1 MARGALPP
9 ATSRRGDRPWL
20 LAGAHR
26 EREVGMTMHSKVFR
40 SAATTAAATFVA
52 VSILALAGPAT
63 SSQATTNRVQAS
75 AAKGSACHITQR
87 QSIGGMPATTIRF
100 VNSRSSAVGVY
111 WLNFQGFLV
120 YYETL
125 APKASFKQST
135 FRSNAWVMLNSSFNC
150 VGYVVTSGA
159 PQYVIK

>member
-1 MARGALPP
+1 MPP
-9 ATSRRGDRPWL
+9 
-20 LAGAHR
+20 
-26 EREVGMTMHSKVFR
+26 
-40 SAATTAAATFVA
+40 
-52 VSILALAGPAT
+52 
-63 SSQATTNRVQAS
+63 
-75 AAKGSACHITQR
+75 
-87 QSIGGMPATTIRF
+87 TTIRF
-100 VNSRSSAVGVY
+100 VNHHSSAVGVY

-125 APKASFKQST
+125 APKASFKQTT